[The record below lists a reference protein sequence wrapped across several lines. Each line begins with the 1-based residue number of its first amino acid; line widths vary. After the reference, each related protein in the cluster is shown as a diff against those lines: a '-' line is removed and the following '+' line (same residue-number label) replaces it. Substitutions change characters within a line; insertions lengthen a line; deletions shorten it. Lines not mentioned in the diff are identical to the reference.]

1 MKGDKTVHLLRRLIA
16 AILSALIMS
25 TSFEILDF
33 VFANPYQFSF
43 LDIFMIAIIYISPIF
58 ILFGIPVSLLIDWFT
73 KKVLSKLNSSKKI
86 HLVQLFIYA
95 IFGVISLGILFS
107 FVFMVPG
114 LVWNALFGIIP
125 AVLYFF
131 VLSSLKKRDKS
142 TS

>member
-1 MKGDKTVHLLRRLIA
+1 
-16 AILSALIMS
+16 
-25 TSFEILDF
+25 
-33 VFANPYQFSF
+33 
-43 LDIFMIAIIYISPIF
+43 
-58 ILFGIPVSLLIDWFT
+58 GIPVSLLIDWFT
-73 KKVLSKLNSSKKI
+73 KKVLSKLNSPKKI